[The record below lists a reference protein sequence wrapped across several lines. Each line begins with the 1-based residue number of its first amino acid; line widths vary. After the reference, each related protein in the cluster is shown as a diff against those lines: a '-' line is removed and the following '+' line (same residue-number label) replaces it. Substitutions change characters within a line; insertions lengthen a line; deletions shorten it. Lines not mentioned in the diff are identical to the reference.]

1 MSEQFLRE
9 LTEVLVRHRFIP
21 QTNTPPDVL
30 ALHMFES
37 LRLYESSLLGRKNHP
52 FFAPGKINA
61 P

>member
-9 LTEVLVRHRFIP
+9 ITDALIRHRFVP

-30 ALHMFES
+30 ALHMYES
-37 LRLYESSLLGRKNHP
+37 LRLFEASLLERKYHP
-52 FFAPGKINA
+52 FYRPGKIDA